1 MGNGVIGI
9 SKENEENYKRKFIF
23 RVLSGGNEKVC
34 SILLELIENIEE
46 TKLEDFFIKILEKHI
61 TGERLWYIYKNE
73 CNRNINELIQ
83 KDLTP
88 FTDAYFHNII
98 IV

>member
-46 TKLEDFFIKILEKHI
+46 TKLEDFFI
-61 TGERLWYIYKNE
+61 
-73 CNRNINELIQ
+73 
-83 KDLTP
+83 TP
-88 FTDAYFHNII
+88 FNISNADFII
-98 IV
+98 I